1 MEKTTYYPGSLGEII
16 QGKIEGKAL
25 LISCPI
31 NLFTKVKIFET
42 KEPKNKFEFSKS
54 KKLME
59 NLLEKWGYIEFIN
72 YLDIE
77 ISSEIPKGKG
87 FASSTADLCGTYHSL
102 IKFFNR
108 EADVAELMEECIK
121 IEPTDSII
129 FNKLTLFDY
138 KEGKFYREIG
148 NYMECYFLVY
158 EGNNIVDTITFNN
171 SNIPEL
177 SNLDDIFPLVKRA
190 VENKDIRALG
200 KASTISILRNQ
211 KRLYYDVLNIVE
223 VVKQKTGGLGILG
236 GHSGDVLAVMYDD
249 PEKLKMAFKKY
260 KDYIKGYKCYQLK
273 SLRSVNYEDN
283 NDYSTFKW

>member
-16 QGKIEGKAL
+16 QGKIHGKDL

-42 KEPKNKFEFSKS
+42 KEPKNKLNFTKS
-54 KKLME
+54 NKLME
-59 NLLEKWGYIEFIN
+59 NLLNKWGHEEFIN
-72 YLDIE
+72 NLDLE
-77 ISSEIPKGKG
+77 ISSSIPQGKG

-102 IKFFNR
+102 VKLFNR
-108 EADVAELMEECIK
+108 EVDILELVQECIK

-138 KEGKFYREIG
+138 KEGKFCREIG

-158 EGNNIVDTITFNN
+158 EGSKVVDTIAFNN
-171 SNIPEL
+171 SNIPGL
-177 SNLDDIFPLVKRA
+177 SNLDDILPLVKRA
-190 VENKDIRALG
+190 VENNDIKALG
-200 KASTISILRNQ
+200 EASTISISRNQ
-211 KRLYYDVLNIVE
+211 KRLYYDSLSLVE
-223 VVKQKTGGLGILG
+223 KVKIETGGLGILG
-236 GHSGDVLAVMYDD
+236 GHSGDVMAVLYDE
-249 PEKLKMAFKKY
+249 PQKLKKAYEKY
-260 KDYIKGYKCYQLK
+260 KDYIKGYKCYPLK